1 LAGVR
6 LLSSRDDPQWYTNRG
21 TQRSLSKKL
30 IVLGFLILL
39 AIFSAYQIKPS
50 YDLSTL
56 GLGISGLH
64 QVEGIPPNQYRWTNG
79 FALIRFN
86 GIGAQH
92 YKLTIEIN
100 GERPE
105 NIEHPTINIFANKSL
120 ISSFVGDNSRR
131 SYSLDIPPNVIG
143 VLGNLEIKIK
153 SGTFN
158 PLPDQRTLGAG
169 LFSLKLEAA
178 KKTQLAIPAIIP
190 LLWSMLISFLVW
202 RFVRIIGSPL
212 IAGII
217 FVLFLSALVYGL
229 AFERLWTVSF
239 LPVFG
244 LFSGILAATAEVKSR
259 STLLEAV
266 LALLVMLSAVHFG
279 YQFYG
284 ILHTS
289 RFEDITKIFE
299 AAEKLKNKED
309 PYEYGITK
317 SDPLFAH
324 SYVYPPPFAQFIEL
338 FLPLGFAKGIQL
350 WVILNFLLYLIL
362 IGVLVR
368 MFDFKWRSYG
378 FYALVLIALNF
389 RPAVST
395 LSNGQ
400 MDILMLALLIGA
412 FALVIRDLYIAS
424 GATLACAIIVKLQPV
439 LMMPWYL
446 TRARLRGIFGVVVGI
461 GIIVC
466 ISITLNTPSLYER
479 YITNIL
485 PARGAEL
492 TGHPEDQSLSA
503 FICRLSGVTGM
514 NKLTPS
520 QHHGILIATNIIAAL
535 LALITA
541 GIMWYTDDE
550 SEMQLSLSFAA
561 FVTLMLLILPTA
573 WIHYETQLLF
583 PIAALLCYALLFSN
597 RKLFVIWLISAF
609 LISFGDRSLFADPKF
624 NAWPFNL
631 VQSYKFYGILLMWGA
646 LIYAQ
651 LQGKLTR

>member
-1 LAGVR
+1 
-6 LLSSRDDPQWYTNRG
+6 
-21 TQRSLSKKL
+21 LSKKHL
-30 IVLGFLILL
+30 ASGFLILL
-39 AIFSAYQIKPS
+39 AIALAYQIKPS
-50 YDLSTL
+50 YDLSTPAL
-56 GLGISGLH
+56 RVSGLH
-64 QVEGIPPNQYRWTNG
+64 QAEGIPPNQYRWTNG
-79 FALIRFN
+79 YALIRFN

-92 YKLTIEIN
+92 YKLTIDMN

-105 NIEHPTINIFANKSL
+105 NIKHPTILIFANKTL
-120 ISSFVGDNSRR
+120 ISSFVGDNTRR
-131 SYSLDIPPNVIG
+131 SYPFEIPANVIG

-153 SGTFN
+153 SETFN
-158 PLPDQRTLGAG
+158 PVPDQRTLGAG
-169 LFSLKLEAA
+169 LFSLKLQSAQT
-178 KKTQLAIPAIIP
+178 TQVVIPAIVP
-190 LLWSMLISFLVW
+190 LVWSLVIAFFIW
-202 RFVRIIGSPL
+202 RFVRMFGSPL
-212 IAGII
+212 TAGLI
-217 FVLFLSALVYGL
+217 FALFFSGIVYGL
-229 AFERLWTVSF
+229 AAERLWTVSL
-239 LPVFG
+239 LPVIA

-266 LALLVMLSAVHFG
+266 LALLVMLSAVHFA
-279 YQFYG
+279 YQFYE

-299 AAEKLKNKED
+299 AAGKLKNKDD
-309 PYEYGITK
+309 PYEYGVTK

-338 FLPLGFAKGIQL
+338 FLPLGIAKGIQL

-362 IGVLVR
+362 IGALVR
-368 MFDFKWRSYG
+368 LFDFKWRSYG
-378 FYALVLIALNF
+378 FYAFVLIALNF
-389 RPAVST
+389 RPAIST

-400 MDILMLALLIGA
+400 MDILMLALLTAA
-412 FALVIRDLYIAS
+412 FALAIRDLYIAS
-424 GATLACAIIVKLQPV
+424 GATLAAAIMVKLQPV

-446 TRARLRGIFGVVVGI
+446 TRARWRGIFGIVVGI

-466 ISITLNTPSLYER
+466 ISITLNTPVLYER

-492 TGHPEDQSLSA
+492 TGHPEDQSLSS

-520 QHHGILIATNIIAAL
+520 QHHGILITTYIVAAL
-535 LALITA
+535 LALITL

-550 SEMQLSLSFAA
+550 SEMQLTLSFSA

-583 PIAALLCYALLFSN
+583 PIGGLLCYALLFSD

-609 LISFGDRSLFADPKF
+609 LISFGDRSLFADAKF
-624 NAWPFNL
+624 SAWPLIL
-631 VQSYKFYGILLMWGA
+631 VQSYKFYGILMLWGA

>member
-1 LAGVR
+1 M
-6 LLSSRDDPQWYTNRG
+6 
-21 TQRSLSKKL
+21 SKKL
-30 IVLGFLILL
+30 LALGFLILL
-39 AIFSAYQIKPS
+39 TITLAYQIKPS
-50 YDLSTL
+50 YNLSTPAL
-56 GLGISGLH
+56 RLSGLH
-64 QVEGIPPNQYRWTNG
+64 QAEGTPPNQYRWTNG
-79 FALIRFN
+79 FTLIRFN
-86 GIGAQH
+86 GIGVQH
-92 YKLTIEIN
+92 YKLTIDIN

-105 NIEHPTINIFANKSL
+105 NIKHPTINIFANKTL
-120 ISSFVGDNSRR
+120 VSSFVGDNSRH
-131 SYSLDIPPNVIG
+131 SYSLDIPANAVG
-143 VLGNLEIKIK
+143 ALGNLEIKIK
-153 SGTFN
+153 SETFN

-169 LFSLKLEAA
+169 VFSLKLESAQ
-178 KKTQLAIPAIIP
+178 KTQLVIPAILP
-190 LLWSMLISFLVW
+190 LLWSLLISFFVW
-202 RFVRIIGSPL
+202 RFVRIFGSPF

-217 FVLFLSALVYGL
+217 FVLFLSVLAYGL
-229 AFERLWTVSF
+229 AFERLWTVSL
-239 LPVFG
+239 LPTIA
-244 LFSGILAATAEVKSR
+244 LFSGILAVTAELKSR

-266 LALLVMLSAVHFG
+266 LALLVMLSAVHFA

-338 FLPLGFAKGIQL
+338 FLPLGFAIGIKL
-350 WVILNFLLYLIL
+350 WIILNFLLYIVL

-368 MFDFKWRSYG
+368 LFDFKWRSYG
-378 FYALVLIALNF
+378 FYAFVLIALNF
-389 RPAVST
+389 RPAIST

-412 FALVIRDLYIAS
+412 FALAIRDLYIAS
-424 GATLACAIIVKLQPV
+424 GATLACAIMVKLQPI

-446 TRARLRGIFGVVVGI
+446 TRARWRGIFGVVVGI
-461 GIIVC
+461 AFIVC
-466 ISITLNTPSLYER
+466 VSITLNTPVLYER

-492 TGHPEDQSLSA
+492 TGHPEDQSLSS

-520 QHHGILIATNIIAAL
+520 QHHGILIATNIVAAL
-535 LALITA
+535 LALITM
-541 GIMWYTDDE
+541 GVMWYTDDE
-550 SEMQLSLSFAA
+550 AEMQLSLSFSA

-583 PIAALLCYALLFSN
+583 PIGALLCYALLFSN
-597 RKLFVIWLISAF
+597 RKLFVIWLVCTF

-624 NAWPFNL
+624 NAWPFIL
-631 VQSYKFYGILLMWGA
+631 IQSYKFYGILLMWGA

-651 LQGKLTR
+651 LQEKLT

>member
-1 LAGVR
+1 M
-6 LLSSRDDPQWYTNRG
+6 
-21 TQRSLSKKL
+21 SKKL
-30 IVLGFLILL
+30 LALGFLILL
-39 AIFSAYQIKPS
+39 TITLAYQIKPAYS
-50 YDLSTL
+50 LSTPSVRL
-56 GLGISGLH
+56 SGLH
-64 QVEGIPPNQYRWTNG
+64 QAEGTPPNQYRWTNG

-86 GIGAQH
+86 GIGVQH
-92 YKLTIEIN
+92 YKLTIDIN

-105 NIEHPTINIFANKSL
+105 NIKHPTINIFANKSL

-131 SYSLDIPPNVIG
+131 SYSLDIPARAVG
-143 VLGNLEIKIK
+143 ALGNLEIKIK

-169 LFSLKLEAA
+169 LFSLKLESAQ
-178 KKTQLAIPAIIP
+178 KTQLVIPAILP
-190 LLWSMLISFLVW
+190 LLWSLLISFFVW
-202 RFVRIIGSPL
+202 RFVRIFDSPL

-217 FVLFLSALVYGL
+217 FVLFLSVLAYGL
-229 AFERLWTVSF
+229 AFERLWTVSL
-239 LPVFG
+239 LPAIA
-244 LFSGILAATAEVKSR
+244 LFSGIFAVTAELKSR

-266 LALLVMLSAVHFG
+266 LALLVMLSAVHFA

-338 FLPLGFAKGIQL
+338 FLPLGFAIGIKL
-350 WVILNFLLYLIL
+350 WIILNFLLYIVL

-368 MFDFKWRSYG
+368 LFDFKWRSYG
-378 FYALVLIALNF
+378 FYAFVLIALNF
-389 RPAVST
+389 RPAIST

-412 FALVIRDLYIAS
+412 FALAIRDLYIAS
-424 GATLACAIIVKLQPV
+424 GATLACAIMVKLQPI
-439 LMMPWYL
+439 LMVPWYL
-446 TRARLRGIFGVVVGI
+446 TRARWRGIFGVVVGI
-461 GIIVC
+461 AFIVC
-466 ISITLNTPSLYER
+466 VSITLNTPVLYER

-492 TGHPEDQSLSA
+492 TGHPEDQSLSS

-520 QHHGILIATNIIAAL
+520 QHHGILIATNIVAAL
-535 LALITA
+535 LALITM
-541 GIMWYTDDE
+541 GVMWYTDDE
-550 SEMQLSLSFAA
+550 AEMQLSLSFSA

-583 PIAALLCYALLFSN
+583 PIGALLCYALLFSN
-597 RKLFVIWLISAF
+597 RKLFVIWLVCAF

-624 NAWPFNL
+624 NAWPL
-631 VQSYKFYGILLMWGA
+631 ILIQSYKFYGILLMWGA

-651 LQGKLTR
+651 LQEKLT

>member
-1 LAGVR
+1 M
-6 LLSSRDDPQWYTNRG
+6 
-21 TQRSLSKKL
+21 SKKL
-30 IVLGFLILL
+30 TALGFLILS
-39 AIFSAYQIKPS
+39 AIFLAYQIKPS
-50 YDLSTL
+50 YDLSTRAL
-56 GLGISGLH
+56 RVSGLH
-64 QVEGIPPNQYRWTNG
+64 LPEGTPPNQYRWTNG
-79 FALIRFN
+79 FGLIRFN

-92 YKLTIEIN
+92 YKLTIDLN

-105 NIEHPTINIFANKSL
+105 KIEHPTIRIFANKTL
-120 ISSFVGDNSRR
+120 ITSFVGDNSRR
-131 SYSLDIPPNVIG
+131 SYSLDIPANAVGP
-143 VLGNLEIKIK
+143 LGNLEIKIK
-153 SGTFN
+153 SETFN
-158 PLPDQRTLGAG
+158 PLPDQRILGAG
-169 LFSLKLEAA
+169 LFSLKLESA
-178 KKTQLAIPAIIP
+178 KKAQLVIPAILP
-190 LLWSMLISFLVW
+190 LLWSLLISFFVW
-202 RFVRIIGSPL
+202 RFVRIFGSPF

-217 FVLFLSALVYGL
+217 FVLFLSVLAYGL
-229 AFERLWTVSF
+229 AFERLWTVLL
-239 LPVFG
+239 LPTIA
-244 LFSGILAATAEVKSR
+244 LFSGILAATAELKSR

-266 LALLVMLSAVHFG
+266 LALLVMLSAVHFA

-338 FLPLGFAKGIQL
+338 FLPLGFAIGIKL
-350 WVILNFLLYLIL
+350 WVILNFLLYIVL

-368 MFDFKWRSYG
+368 LFDFKWRSYG
-378 FYALVLIALNF
+378 FYAFVLIALNF
-389 RPAVST
+389 RPAIST

-412 FALVIRDLYIAS
+412 FALAIRDLYIAS
-424 GATLACAIIVKLQPV
+424 GATLSFAIMVKLQPI

-446 TRARLRGIFGVVVGI
+446 TRARWRGIFGVVVGI
-461 GIIVC
+461 GLIVC
-466 ISITLNTPSLYER
+466 ISATMNTPVLYER

-492 TGHPEDQSLSA
+492 TGHPEDQSLSS

-520 QHHGILIATNIIAAL
+520 QHHGILIATNIVAAL
-535 LALITA
+535 LALITM
-541 GIMWYTDDE
+541 GVMWYTDDE
-550 SEMQLSLSFAA
+550 AEMQLSLSFSA
-561 FVTLMLLILPTA
+561 FVSLMLLILPTA

-583 PIAALLCYALLFSN
+583 PIGALLCYALLFSN
-597 RKLFVIWLISAF
+597 RKLFVIWLICAF
-609 LISFGDRSLFADPKF
+609 LISFGDRSLFANPQF
-624 NAWPFNL
+624 SAWPL
-631 VQSYKFYGILLMWGA
+631 ILIQSYKFYGILLMWGA

-651 LQGKLTR
+651 LQGKLTP

>member
-1 LAGVR
+1 MNT
-6 LLSSRDDPQWYTNRG
+6 QWYTNWG

-30 IVLGFLILL
+30 LALGFLILL
-39 AIFSAYQIKPS
+39 VIGLAYQIKPS
-50 YDLSTL
+50 YDLTTPAL
-56 GLGISGLH
+56 RVSGLH
-64 QVEGIPPNQYRWTNG
+64 KGEGTPPNQYRWTNG

-86 GIGAQH
+86 GIGVQR
-92 YKLTIEIN
+92 YKLTIDIN

-105 NIEHPTINIFANKSL
+105 NFKHPTINIFANKTL

-131 SYSLDIPPNVIG
+131 RYLLDIPPNVIG
-143 VLGNLEIKIK
+143 VFGNLEVKIK
-153 SGTFN
+153 SDTFN

-169 LFSLKLEAA
+169 LFALKLESA
-178 KKTQLAIPAIIP
+178 KKTQPVIPAILP
-190 LLWSMLISFLVW
+190 LLWSLLVSFFVW
-202 RFVRIIGSPL
+202 RFVRVFGSPI
-212 IAGII
+212 IAGLI

-229 AFERLWTVSF
+229 ASERLWTVSL
-239 LPVFG
+239 LPTIA
-244 LFSGILAATAEVKSR
+244 LFSGILAVTAELKSR
-259 STLLEAV
+259 STFLEAA
-266 LALLVMLSAVHFG
+266 LALLVMLSAVHFT
-279 YQFYG
+279 YQFYQ

-309 PYEYGITK
+309 PYEYGVTK

-338 FLPLGFAKGIQL
+338 FLPLGVAKGIQL
-350 WVILNFLLYLIL
+350 WVILNFLLYVGLIA
-362 IGVLVR
+362 VMVR
-368 MFDFKWRSYG
+368 LFDFKWRSYG
-378 FYALVLIALNF
+378 FYAFVLIALNF
-389 RPAVST
+389 RPAIST

-412 FALVIRDLYIAS
+412 FALALKDLYIVS
-424 GATLACAIIVKLQPV
+424 GASLACAIMVKLQPV

-446 TRARLRGIFGVVVGI
+446 TRTRWRGIFGVVVGVAF
-461 GIIVC
+461 IVC
-466 ISITLNTPSLYER
+466 VSITMNTPVLYER

-485 PARGAEL
+485 PARGAEI
-492 TGHPEDQSLSA
+492 TGHPEDQSLSS

-520 QHHGILIATNIIAAL
+520 QHHGILIASNVVAGL
-535 LALITA
+535 LALITM
-541 GIMWYTDDE
+541 GVMWYTDAE
-550 SEMQLSLSFAA
+550 AEMQLSLSFSA

-583 PIAALLCYALLFSN
+583 PIGALLCYALLFSN

-609 LISFGDRSLFADPKF
+609 LISFGDRSLFADPEF
-624 NAWPFNL
+624 NAWPLIL
-631 VQSYKFYGILLMWGA
+631 VQSYKFYGILMMWGA